1 MRWRGVAAGVL
12 TLIALQA
19 LGSGSAPEK
28 GGQLLV
34 WLSKGLSRALSP
46 DVAAIPTAKGAAKK
60 PAASS
65 SKSTNPNAIVGQRNP
80 PITQV

>member
-19 LGSGSAPEK
+19 LGSGSGPDK

-34 WLSKGLSRALSP
+34 WLSQGLSRALSP

-60 PAASS
+60 PAASP

-80 PITQV
+80 PIIQA

>member
-19 LGSGSAPEK
+19 LGSGSGPEK

-60 PAASS
+60 PAASP

>member
-1 MRWRGVAAGVL
+1 MKWRGVIGGVL
-12 TLIALQA
+12 TLIVLQA

-46 DVAAIPTAKGAAKK
+46 EVAAIPTAKSAAKQ
-60 PAASS
+60 PSASS
-65 SKSTNPNAIVGQRNP
+65 SKSTNPNSIVGQRNP
-80 PITQV
+80 TVIQT

>member
-19 LGSGSAPEK
+19 LGSGTGPER

-65 SKSTNPNAIVGQRNP
+65 SKSTNPDTIVGQRNP

>member
-19 LGSGSAPEK
+19 LGSGSGPEK

-80 PITQV
+80 TVVQT